1 MAVDFMGRY
10 HETKLV
16 VSYTYVVIWDDWT
29 CDSTMQERLV
39 TGTVFVHE
47 TCGSYKSVEE
57 LWDGET
63 SDADFPM
70 TGSWSSISRQVC
82 LLDDK

>member
-1 MAVDFMGRY
+1 MI
-10 HETKLV
+10 L
-16 VSYTYVVIWDDWT
+16 DDWT

-63 SDADFPM
+63 SDAWFSDDRNGVHALM
-70 TGSWSSISRQVC
+70 LS
-82 LLDDK
+82 LLYRW